1 MNGRRIA
8 AAIALLGL
16 VVSGRSAHAQEDATS
31 VAAARTIGLE
41 GLRLAE
47 SGNCREAIEKL
58 ERAEKLHHAPTTLA
72 KLGECHVQIGK
83 LVLGTEELARLV
95 REPLAADAPPA
106 FVSAKARAQ
115 KLLEETRPRLAQLH
129 IKVVGPASP
138 QVTVDGETVPAA
150 LLDID
155 RPTDPGAHT
164 VEATAPGFKS
174 ASSPVSLK
182 EGERVPVTLTLEV
195 DPNAHVVV
203 DANTSRSGAT
213 QPKESDAKKSEG
225 GSGMRVVGWTL
236 LGVGAAGLV
245 TGGVAALLA
254 SGTKSDLDNACTADG
269 ACPRDQESAISRLK
283 TESTISTI
291 GLIVGGVGVV
301 GGVTILLASP
311 SNSGSARVGNAAAP
325 KPVARAPKAPFL
337 SVGPSSVALRG
348 EF

>member
-8 AAIALLGL
+8 VAIALLGF
-16 VVSGRSAHAQEDATS
+16 VVSGRSAYAQEDASS
-31 VAAARTIGLE
+31 VAAARTIGME

-72 KLGECHVQIGK
+72 KLGECHVQVGK
-83 LVLGTEELARLV
+83 LVLGTEELARV
-95 REPLAADAPPA
+95 AREQLAADAPPV
-106 FVSAKARAQ
+106 FTSAKARAQ

-138 QVTVDGETVPAA
+138 QVTVDGETVPPA

-155 RPTDPGAHT
+155 RPTDPGAHN
-164 VEATAPGFKS
+164 VEASAPGFKS
-174 ASSPVSLK
+174 TSTPVSLK
-182 EGERVPVTLTLEV
+182 EGERMPVTLTLEV
-195 DPNAHVVV
+195 DPNAPVATDTTTHNSPSQPGSH
-203 DANTSRSGAT
+203 DAR
-213 QPKESDAKKSEG
+213 KSEG
-225 GSGMRVVGWTL
+225 SNGMRVVGWTL

-245 TGGVAALLA
+245 TSGVAALLA
-254 SGTKSDLDNACTADG
+254 SGTKSDLDGACTADG
-269 ACPRDQESAISRLK
+269 ACPREQESAISRLK

-291 GLIVGGVGVV
+291 GLIVGGVGLV

-311 SNSGSARVGNAAAP
+311 SNSGSARVGNATAP
-325 KPVARAPKAPFL
+325 TTVARSPKAPFL
-337 SVGPSSVALRG
+337 SVGPGSVALRG